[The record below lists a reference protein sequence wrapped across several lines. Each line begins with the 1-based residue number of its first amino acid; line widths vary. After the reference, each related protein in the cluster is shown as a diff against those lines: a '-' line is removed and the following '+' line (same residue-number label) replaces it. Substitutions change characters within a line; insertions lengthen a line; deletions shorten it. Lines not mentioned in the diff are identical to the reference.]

1 MTALVVTSA
10 SVGTK
15 LATVADT
22 KIVGLTVATPSS
34 MADALTPLALVDAA
48 TAPTGP
54 VHALYSADLTA
65 LVGAIFGYK
74 AGTGSVSAPPGV
86 TAPTSPFNL
95 GLSATASIPFTSG
108 VWVKSCPT
116 GVTFNVT
123 TG

>member
-22 KIVGLTVATPSS
+22 KIVGLTVVTPTS
-34 MADALTPLALVDAA
+34 MSDALTPLTLVDAA

-54 VHALYSADLTA
+54 VHTLYSSDM
-65 LVGAIFGYK
+65 
-74 AGTGSVSAPPGV
+74 TGIGPTVYAFKPGGPSAAPGI

-95 GLSATASIPFTSG
+95 GLSATASIPFSSG

-116 GVTFNVT
+116 GITFNVT